1 MKPPEYIINAAKRGL
16 ELLDQAGDGLTEG
29 TKDAARRMAAG
40 EISDEKIVKANA
52 WAERHAV
59 DLEAGKNN
67 NADDK
72 DWPGA
77 GAVAHYLWG
86 INPLSPDAAREWF
99 KRQAEK
105 IQNPK
110 SNFSTPRHYFAAIPG
125 ESRVDEANRV
135 IRRVSLISEGD
146 AKGHKDDEGR
156 QVVVD
161 QTCLDQIFEFCLA
174 SETIKVKIDH
184 GSGVFATAGYVDNF
198 FRETS
203 RVTGNLHIYE
213 TEDEAPRIFEIAR
226 TNPRHMG
233 ISLEFI
239 GQDEIDGRTILA
251 RCSEVMTAALVS
263 DPAANHSLFFSQ
275 KCENSQK
282 CEKTVAPTLKSDI
295 TPINP
300 EFMPPK
306 KLATDS
312 AEKELAET
320 QDEAAPEPTMK
331 QIAEQITALA
341 SEYAAFKKAFE
352 DANPKEMAEHDDVND
367 AGTEGEEPTEGIDPN
382 VEPIGKG
389 KAVMGNGNKMA
400 ADEEEEK
407 KMSRVIEATIKR
419 LSASLGIKLPAAGAP
434 AATKSD
440 TPIDA
445 AQKSFESELKRHE
458 GNPAEAVKTFARVN
472 PTAFKVWRDNGQPGL
487 AKK

>member
-1 MKPPEYIINAAKRGL
+1 MKPPDYIINAAKRGL
-16 ELLDQAGDGLTEG
+16 ELLDEAGDGLTEG

-40 EISDEKIVKANA
+40 EISDDKIVKANA

-59 DLEAGKNN
+59 DLDAGKNS

-72 DWPGA
+72 EWPGA

-110 SNFSTPRHYFAAIPG
+110 SNFSEPRHYFAAIPG
-125 ESRVDEANRV
+125 ESRVDESNRV

-146 AKGHKDDEGR
+146 AKGHKDDDGR

-161 QTCLDQIFEFCLA
+161 QTCLDQIFEFCQS

-184 GSGVFATAGYVDNF
+184 GSGVFSTAGYVDNF
-198 FRETS
+198 FREAS
-203 RVTGNLHIYE
+203 RVTANLHIYE

-239 GQDEIDGRTILA
+239 GEDEIDGRKILA

-263 DPAANHSLFFSQ
+263 DPAANRSLFFSQ
-275 KCENSQK
+275 KCEK
-282 CEKTVAPTLKSDI
+282 RVATILKNE
-295 TPINP
+295 TNLANT

-306 KLATDS
+306 KLTTDS
-312 AEKELAET
+312 EKDMENTTSDLQE
-320 QDEAAPEPTMK
+320 ESPSEPTLK
-331 QIAEQITALA
+331 EIAEQMTALA
-341 SEYAAFKKAFE
+341 SDYAAFKKAFE
-352 DANPKEMAEHDDVND
+352 TENPKLVTEDEND
-367 AGTEGEEPTEGIDPN
+367 AGTEGEEPTEGIDPD
-382 VEPIGKG
+382 VEPVGKG
-389 KAVMGNGNKMA
+389 KAVLAKGNKMA
-400 ADEEEEK
+400 ADEEDKEEEK

-419 LSASLGIKLPAAGAP
+419 LSASLGVKLPAAGAP
-434 AATKSD
+434 VAIKSE
-440 TPIDA
+440 TPVNV

-458 GNPAEAVKTFARVN
+458 GNAAEAVKTFARVN

>member
-1 MKPPEYIINAAKRGL
+1 MKPPDYIISAAKRGL
-16 ELLDQAGDGLTEG
+16 ELLADGYGGDGLTEG

-59 DLEAGKNN
+59 DLEAGKNS

-72 DWPGA
+72 EWPGA

-86 INPLSPDAAREWF
+86 INPLSPNAASEWF

-110 SNFSTPRHYFAAIPG
+110 SNVSTPRHYFAAIPG
-125 ESRVDEANRV
+125 ESRVDESNRV

-146 AKGHKDDEGR
+146 AKGHKDEDGR

-161 QTCLDQIFEFCLA
+161 QTCLDQIFEFCQS

-184 GSGVFATAGYVDNF
+184 GSGVFSTAGYVDNF
-198 FRETS
+198 FREAS
-203 RVTGNLHIYE
+203 RVTANLHIYE

-239 GQDEIDGRTILA
+239 GEDEIDGRKILA

-263 DPAANHSLFFSQ
+263 DPAANRSLFFSQ
-275 KCENSQK
+275 KCEK
-282 CEKTVAPTLKSDI
+282 RVATILKYETSLAN
-295 TPINP
+295 T

-312 AEKELAET
+312 EKKDMENTNSDLQEK
-320 QDEAAPEPTMK
+320 APEPTLK
-331 QIAEQITALA
+331 EIAEQMTALA
-341 SEYAAFKKAFE
+341 SDYAAFKKAFE
-352 DANPKEMAEHDDVND
+352 TENPKLVTEDEND
-367 AGTEGEEPTEGIDPN
+367 AGTEGEEPTEGIDPD
-382 VEPIGKG
+382 VEPVAKVKI
-389 KAVMGNGNKMA
+389 NL
-400 ADEEEEK
+400 ADGDKPDEEEK

-419 LSASLGIKLPAAGAP
+419 LSASLGVKLPAAGAP
-434 AATKSD
+434 VAIKSE
-440 TPIDA
+440 TPVNV

-458 GNPAEAVKTFARVN
+458 GNAAEAVKTFARVN

>member
-1 MKPPEYIINAAKRGL
+1 MKPPDYIISAAKRGL
-16 ELLDQAGDGLTEG
+16 ELLADGYGGDGLTEG

-59 DLEAGKNN
+59 DLEAGKNS

-72 DWPGA
+72 EWPGA

-86 INPLSPDAAREWF
+86 INPLSPNAASEWF

-125 ESRVDEANRV
+125 ESRVDESNRV

-146 AKGHKDDEGR
+146 AKGHKDEDGR

-161 QTCLDQIFEFCLA
+161 QTCLDQIFEFCQS

-184 GSGVFATAGYVDNF
+184 GSGVFSTAGYVDNF
-198 FRETS
+198 FREAS
-203 RVTGNLHIYE
+203 RVTANLHIYE

-239 GQDEIDGRTILA
+239 GEDEIDGRKILA

-263 DPAANHSLFFSQ
+263 DPAANRSLFFSQ
-275 KCENSQK
+275 KCEK
-282 CEKTVAPTLKSDI
+282 RVATILKYETSLAN
-295 TPINP
+295 T

-312 AEKELAET
+312 EKKDMENTNSDLQEK
-320 QDEAAPEPTMK
+320 APEPTLK
-331 QIAEQITALA
+331 EIAEQMTALA
-341 SEYAAFKKAFE
+341 SDYAAFKKAFE
-352 DANPKEMAEHDDVND
+352 TENPKLVTEDEND
-367 AGTEGEEPTEGIDPN
+367 AGTEGEEPTEGIDPD
-382 VEPIGKG
+382 VEPVAKVKI
-389 KAVMGNGNKMA
+389 NL
-400 ADEEEEK
+400 ADGDKPDEEEK

-419 LSASLGIKLPAAGAP
+419 LSASLGVKLPAAGAP
-434 AATKSD
+434 VAIKSE
-440 TPIDA
+440 TPVNV

-458 GNPAEAVKTFARVN
+458 GNAAEAVKTFARVN

>member
-1 MKPPEYIINAAKRGL
+1 MKPPDYIINAAKRGL
-16 ELLDQAGDGLTEG
+16 ELLADGYGGDGLTEG

-59 DLEAGKNN
+59 DLEAGKNS

-72 DWPGA
+72 EWPGA

-110 SNFSTPRHYFAAIPG
+110 SNFSEPRHYFAAIPG
-125 ESRVDEANRV
+125 ESRVDESNRV

-146 AKGHKDDEGR
+146 AKGHKDEDGR

-161 QTCLDQIFEFCLA
+161 QTCLDQIFEFCQS

-184 GSGVFATAGYVDNF
+184 GSGVFSTAGYVDNF
-198 FRETS
+198 FREAS
-203 RVTGNLHIYE
+203 RVTANLHIYE

-239 GQDEIDGRTILA
+239 GEDEIDGRKILA

-263 DPAANHSLFFSQ
+263 DPAANRSLFFSQ
-275 KCENSQK
+275 KCEK
-282 CEKTVAPTLKSDI
+282 RVATILKNE
-295 TPINP
+295 TNLANT

-306 KLATDS
+306 KLTTDS
-312 AEKELAET
+312 EKKDMENTTSDLQEK
-320 QDEAAPEPTMK
+320 APEPTLK
-331 QIAEQITALA
+331 EIAEQMTALA
-341 SEYAAFKKAFE
+341 SDYAAFKKAFE
-352 DANPKEMAEHDDVND
+352 TENPKLVTEDEND
-367 AGTEGEEPTEGIDPN
+367 AGTEGEEPTEGIDPD
-382 VEPIGKG
+382 VEPVAKVKIDL
-389 KAVMGNGNKMA
+389 
-400 ADEEEEK
+400 ADGDKPDEEEK

-419 LSASLGIKLPAAGAP
+419 LSASLGVKLPAAGAP
-434 AATKSD
+434 VAIKSE
-440 TPIDA
+440 TPVNV

-458 GNPAEAVKTFARVN
+458 GNAAEAVKTFARVN

>member
-1 MKPPEYIINAAKRGL
+1 MKPPDYIISAAKRGL
-16 ELLDQAGDGLTEG
+16 ELLADGYGGDGLTEG

-59 DLEAGKNN
+59 DLDAGKNS

-72 DWPGA
+72 EWPGA

-86 INPLSPDAAREWF
+86 INPLSPDAASEWF

-125 ESRVDEANRV
+125 ESRVDESNRV

-146 AKGHKDDEGR
+146 AKGHKDEDGR

-161 QTCLDQIFEFCLA
+161 QTCLDQIFEFCQS

-184 GSGVFATAGYVDNF
+184 GSGVFSTAGYVDNF
-198 FRETS
+198 FREAS
-203 RVTGNLHIYE
+203 RVTANLHIYE

-239 GQDEIDGRTILA
+239 GEDEIDGRKILA

-263 DPAANHSLFFSQ
+263 DPAANRSLFFSQ
-275 KCENSQK
+275 KCEK
-282 CEKTVAPTLKSDI
+282 RVATILKYETSLAN
-295 TPINP
+295 T

-312 AEKELAET
+312 EKKDMENTNSDLQEK
-320 QDEAAPEPTMK
+320 APEPTLK
-331 QIAEQITALA
+331 EIAEQMTALA
-341 SEYAAFKKAFE
+341 SDYAAFKKAFE
-352 DANPKEMAEHDDVND
+352 TENPKLVTEDEND

-382 VEPIGKG
+382 VEPVAKVKI
-389 KAVMGNGNKMA
+389 NL
-400 ADEEEEK
+400 ADGDKPDEEEK

-419 LSASLGIKLPAAGAP
+419 LSASLGVKLPAAGAP
-434 AATKSD
+434 VAIKSE
-440 TPIDA
+440 TPVNV

-458 GNPAEAVKTFARVN
+458 GNAAEAVKTFARVN

>member
-1 MKPPEYIINAAKRGL
+1 MKPPDYIISAAKRGL
-16 ELLDQAGDGLTEG
+16 ELLADGYGGDGLTEG

-59 DLEAGKNN
+59 DLDAGKNS

-72 DWPGA
+72 EWPGA

-110 SNFSTPRHYFAAIPG
+110 SNFSEPRHYFAAIPG
-125 ESRVDEANRV
+125 ESRVDESNRV

-146 AKGHKDDEGR
+146 AKGHKDEDGR

-161 QTCLDQIFEFCLA
+161 QTCLDQIFEFCQS

-184 GSGVFATAGYVDNF
+184 GSGVFSTAGYVDNF
-198 FRETS
+198 FREAS
-203 RVTGNLHIYE
+203 RVTANLHIYE

-233 ISLEFI
+233 ISLEFV
-239 GQDEIDGRTILA
+239 GEDEIDGRKILA

-263 DPAANHSLFFSQ
+263 DPAANRSLFFSQ
-275 KCENSQK
+275 KCEK
-282 CEKTVAPTLKSDI
+282 RVATILKNE
-295 TPINP
+295 TNLANT

-306 KLATDS
+306 KLTTDS
-312 AEKELAET
+312 EKKDMENTNSDSQE
-320 QDEAAPEPTMK
+320 EAPSEPTLK
-331 QIAEQITALA
+331 EIAEQVTALA
-341 SEYAAFKKAFE
+341 SDYAAFKKAFE
-352 DANPKEMAEHDDVND
+352 TENPKLVTEDENDD
-367 AGTEGEEPTEGIDPN
+367 GTEGKEPTEGIDPD
-382 VEPIGKG
+382 VEPVAKV
-389 KAVMGNGNKMA
+389 KTDL
-400 ADEEEEK
+400 ADGDKPDEEEK

-419 LSASLGIKLPAAGAP
+419 LSASLGVKLPAAGAP
-434 AATKSD
+434 VAIKSE
-440 TPIDA
+440 TPVNV

-458 GNPAEAVKTFARVN
+458 GNAAEAVKTFARVN

>member
-1 MKPPEYIINAAKRGL
+1 MKPPDYIISAAKRGL
-16 ELLDQAGDGLTEG
+16 ELLADGYGGDGLTEG

-40 EISDEKIVKANA
+40 EINDEKIVKANA

-59 DLEAGKNN
+59 DLEAGKNSN
-67 NADDK
+67 PENK
-72 DWPGA
+72 EWPGA

-110 SNFSTPRHYFAAIPG
+110 SNFSEPRHYFAAIPG
-125 ESRVDEANRV
+125 ESRVDESNRV

-146 AKGHKDDEGR
+146 AKGHKDEDGR

-161 QTCLDQIFEFCLA
+161 QTCLDQIFEFCQS

-184 GSGVFATAGYVDNF
+184 GSGVFSTAGYVDNF
-198 FRETS
+198 FREAS
-203 RVTGNLHIYE
+203 RVTANLHIYE

-239 GQDEIDGRTILA
+239 GEDEIDGRKILA

-263 DPAANHSLFFSQ
+263 DPAANRSLFFSQ
-275 KCENSQK
+275 KCEK
-282 CEKTVAPTLKSDI
+282 RVATILKNE
-295 TPINP
+295 TNLANT

-306 KLATDS
+306 KLTTDS
-312 AEKELAET
+312 EKKDMENTNSDLQEK
-320 QDEAAPEPTMK
+320 APEPTLK
-331 QIAEQITALA
+331 EIAEQMTALA
-341 SEYAAFKKAFE
+341 SDYAAFKKAFE
-352 DANPKEMAEHDDVND
+352 TENPKLVTEDVND

-382 VEPIGKG
+382 VEPVAKVKIDL
-389 KAVMGNGNKMA
+389 
-400 ADEEEEK
+400 ADGDKPDEEEK

-419 LSASLGIKLPAAGAP
+419 LSASLGVKLPAAGAP
-434 AATKSD
+434 VAIKSE
-440 TPIDA
+440 TPVNV

-458 GNPAEAVKTFARVN
+458 GNAAEAVKTFARVN